1 MKPVYVIGTCDT
13 KEAELR
19 YAMERVQAA
28 GAPALLVD
36 ISTARSHAQADV
48 TPETVAKHHPSGA
61 AAVMGHADRGKAI
74 AAMAEA
80 LGNYL
85 VSRGDIGAVL
95 GLGGGGN
102 TSMVTEAMRQLPIGV
117 PKLMVSTMA
126 SGNVAP
132 YVGPTDIMM
141 MHAVADVAGLNAITR
156 RVIGNAAHAAA
167 GMAIN
172 AAAGMAINA
181 AAGMAMNAVPAGHEA
196 GRAVGLTMFGVTTPC
211 ITQIRRLIGGGCEC
225 FVFHATGAG
234 GQCLEKLIDSGLIT
248 AALDITT
255 TEVADRLSGGVLP
268 CTEDRFGAVIRTRI
282 PWVGSVGACDMV
294 NFGGRDTVPARFAGR
309 NLHVHNAQVTLMR
322 TTAEENAAIGRW
334 IVERVNRMEGPVR
347 FLLPLHGV
355 SAIDAPGKPFH
366 DPAADA
372 ALFAAIRAAW
382 TPAPNRQLIEIGA
395 HINEKAFAEAAVH
408 AFRDITGGQ

>member
-1 MKPVYVIGTCDT
+1 MKPVYVVGTCDT

-19 YAMERVQAA
+19 YAVAQVIAA
-28 GAPALLVD
+28 GTPALLVD
-36 ISTARSHAQADV
+36 ISTTPSTAQADV
-48 TPETVAKHHPSGA
+48 TPEMVAKHHPSGA
-61 AAVMGHADRGKAI
+61 DAVLGHADRGKAVT
-74 AAMAEA
+74 AMAEA
-80 LGNYL
+80 LGRFL
-85 VSRGDIGAVL
+85 TSRNDIGAVL

-102 TSMVTEAMRQLPIGV
+102 TSMVTEAMRALPIGV

-156 RVIGNAAHAAA
+156 TVIGNAAHAAA
-167 GMAIN
+167 GMALNGIL
-172 AAAGMAINA
+172 
-181 AAGMAMNAVPAGHEA
+181 AMREDK
-196 GRAVGLTMFGVTTPC
+196 RAVGLTMFGVTTAC
-211 ITQIRRLIGGGCEC
+211 ITQIRHLIEGDCEC
-225 FVFHATGAG
+225 FVFHATGTG

-255 TEVADRLSGGVLP
+255 TEVADHLFGGVLP
-268 CTEDRFGAVIRTRI
+268 CADDRFGATIRTGI

-294 NFGGRDTVPARFAGR
+294 NFGGRETVSAQFSTR
-309 NLHVHNAQVTLMR
+309 NLYVHNAQVTLMR
-322 TTAEENAAIGRW
+322 TTAAENAAIGHW
-334 IVERVNRMEGPVR
+334 ITERVNRMEGPVR

-372 ALFAAIRAAW
+372 ALFAAIRSAW
-382 TPAPNRQLIEIGA
+382 KPAPNRQLVEVDA
-395 HINEKAFAEAAVH
+395 HINDPAFAEAAVH
-408 AFRDITGGQ
+408 AFRDITRGQ

>member
-13 KEAELR
+13 KEAELA
-19 YAMERVQAA
+19 YAVERVRAA

-36 ISTARSHAQADV
+36 ISTTPSTAKADV
-48 TPETVAKHHPSGA
+48 TPEMVAKHHPQGA
-61 AAVMGHADRGKAI
+61 DAVLGHADRGRAVT
-74 AAMAEA
+74 AMAEA
-80 LGNYL
+80 LGRFL
-85 VSRGDIGAVL
+85 LSRDDIGAVL

-102 TSMVTEAMRQLPIGV
+102 TSMVTEAMRRLPIGV

-156 RVIGNAAHAAA
+156 TVIGNAAHAAA
-167 GMAIN
+167 GMARTS
-172 AAAGMAINA
+172 
-181 AAGMAMNAVPAGHEA
+181 VPAVQEA
-196 GRAVGLTMFGVTTPC
+196 KRAVGLTMFGVTTAC
-211 ITQIRRLIGGGCEC
+211 ITQIRHLIENDCEC
-225 FVFHATGAG
+225 FVFHATGTG
-234 GQCLEKLIDSGLIT
+234 GQCLEKLIDSGLVT

-255 TEVADRLSGGVLP
+255 TEVADHLFGGVLA
-268 CTEDRFGAVIRTRI
+268 CTDDRFGSVIRTRI

-294 NFGGRDTVPARFAGR
+294 NFGGRETVPAQFANR
-309 NLHVHNAQVTLMR
+309 NLYVHNAQVTLMR

-334 IVERVNRMEGPVR
+334 IVERINRMEGPVR

-355 SAIDAPGKPFH
+355 SAIDTPGKPFH

-372 ALFAAIRAAW
+372 ALFAAIRDGW
-382 TPAPNRQLIEIGA
+382 TPAPNRALVEIDA
-395 HINEKAFAEAAVH
+395 HINDPAFAEAAVH
-408 AFRDITGGQ
+408 AFRDITRGQ

>member
-1 MKPVYVIGTCDT
+1 VKEGVRPVYVIGTCDT

-19 YAMERVQAA
+19 YAVEQVRAA

-36 ISTARSHAQADV
+36 ISTTPSTARAEV
-48 TPETVAKHHPSGA
+48 TPETVAKHHPHGTD
-61 AAVMGHADRGKAI
+61 AVLGHADRGKAVT
-74 AAMAEA
+74 AMAEA
-80 LGNYL
+80 LGNFL
-85 VSRGDIGAVL
+85 LSRDDIGAVL

-102 TSMVTEAMRQLPIGV
+102 TSMVTEAMRRLPIGV

-167 GMAIN
+167 GMA
-172 AAAGMAINA
+172 
-181 AAGMAMNAVPAGHEA
+181 MNAIASGGDA
-196 GRAVGLTMFGVTTPC
+196 KRAVGLTMFGVTTPC
-211 ITQIRRLIGGGCEC
+211 ITQIRHLIEGGCEC
-225 FVFHATGAG
+225 FVFHATGTG
-234 GQCLEKLIDSGLIT
+234 GMCLEKLIDSGLLT
-248 AALDITT
+248 AAIDITT
-255 TEVADRLSGGVLP
+255 TEVADHLFGGVLA
-268 CTEDRFGAVIRTRI
+268 CNNDRFGSVIRRRI
-282 PWVGSVGACDMV
+282 PWVGSVGAVDMV
-294 NFGGRDTVPARFAGR
+294 NFGARETVPAQHEGR
-309 NLHVHNAQVTLMR
+309 TFYVHNAQVTLMR

-334 IVERVNRMEGPVR
+334 ITERISRMEGPVR
-347 FLLPLHGV
+347 FLLPLRGV

-382 TPAPNRQLIEIGA
+382 KPAPNRQLVEVDA
-395 HINEKAFAEAAVH
+395 HINDPAFAEAAVH
-408 AFRDITGGQ
+408 AFRDITRGQ

>member
-1 MKPVYVIGTCDT
+1 MKPVHVIGTCDT

-19 YAMERVQAA
+19 YAIEQVQKA
-28 GAPALLVD
+28 GSPALLVD
-36 ISTARSHAQADV
+36 ISTTPSTAQADV
-48 TPETVAKHHPSGA
+48 TPETVAKHHPAGA
-61 AAVMGHADRGKAI
+61 DAVLGHADRGKAV

-80 LGNYL
+80 LGRFL
-85 VSRGDIGAVL
+85 LSRNDIGAVL

-102 TSMVTEAMRQLPIGV
+102 TSMVTEAMRRLPIGV

-156 RVIGNAAHAAA
+156 TVIGNAAHAAA
-167 GMAIN
+167 GMALN
-172 AAAGMAINA
+172 AI
-181 AAGMAMNAVPAGHEA
+181 PAGGEA
-196 GRAVGLTMFGVTTPC
+196 RRAVGLTMFGVTTPC
-211 ITQIRRLIGGGCEC
+211 ITQIRHLIEGDCEC
-225 FVFHATGAG
+225 FVFHATGTG

-255 TEVADRLSGGVLP
+255 TEVADHLFGGVLP
-268 CTEDRFGAVIRTRI
+268 CTEDRFGAVIRRRI

-294 NFGGRDTVPARFAGR
+294 NFGGRETVPAQFGAR
-309 NLHVHNAQVTLMR
+309 NLYVHNAQVTLMR
-322 TTAEENAAIGRW
+322 TTAGENAAIGRW
-334 IVERVNRMEGPVR
+334 IVERVNRMEGPAR
-347 FLLPLHGV
+347 FLLPLRGV

-372 ALFAAIRAAW
+372 ALFAAIREGWRPAA
-382 TPAPNRQLIEIGA
+382 NRQLVEIDA
-395 HINEKAFAEAAVH
+395 HINDPAFAEAAVH
-408 AFRDITGGQ
+408 HFRDITRGQ

>member
-1 MKPVYVIGTCDT
+1 MKEGVRPVYVIGTCDT

-19 YAMERVQAA
+19 YAVERVRKA
-28 GAPALLVD
+28 GAAALLVD
-36 ISTARSHAQADV
+36 ISTTPSAASADV
-48 TPETVAKHHPSGA
+48 TPEMVAKHHSQGA
-61 AAVMGHADRGKAI
+61 GAVVGHTDRGTAV

-80 LGNYL
+80 LGRFL
-85 VSRGDIGAVL
+85 LSRHDIGAVL

-102 TSMVTEAMRQLPIGV
+102 TSMVTEAMRALPIGV

-156 RVIGNAAHAAA
+156 TVIGNAAHAAA
-167 GMAIN
+167 GMALN
-172 AAAGMAINA
+172 AIPPTQGAK
-181 AAGMAMNAVPAGHEA
+181 
-196 GRAVGLTMFGVTTPC
+196 RAVGLTMFGVTTAC
-211 ITQIRRLIGGGCEC
+211 LTQIRHLIEHDCEC
-225 FVFHATGAG
+225 FVFHATGTG
-234 GQCLEKLIDSGLIT
+234 GQCLEKLIDSGLVT

-255 TEVADRLSGGVLP
+255 TEVADHLFGGVLA
-268 CTEDRFGAVIRTRI
+268 CTDDRFGSVIRRRI

-294 NFGGRDTVPARFAGR
+294 NFGGRETVPAQFAAR
-309 NLHVHNAQVTLMR
+309 NLYVHNAQVTLMR
-322 TTAEENAAIGRW
+322 TTAAENAAIGRW
-334 IVERVNRMEGPVR
+334 ITERINRMEGPVR

-372 ALFAAIRAAW
+372 ALFDAVRATW
-382 TPAPNRQLIEIGA
+382 KPAPNRQLVEVDA
-395 HINEKAFAEAAVH
+395 HINDPVFAEAAAH
-408 AFRDITGGQ
+408 HFRDITRGH